1 MGFHEIHWDFC
12 GRELSS
18 LLAMV
23 GALFQW
29 DLCETEPSSLIVM
42 AGELVRQQPCRY
54 LATSLVVPA
63 GCLQGVVLWWLR
75 IGRFL
80 IVDGSQSGEVLE

>member
-1 MGFHEIHWDFC
+1 
-12 GRELSS
+12 
-18 LLAMV
+18 
-23 GALFQW
+23 
-29 DLCETEPSSLIVM
+29 M